1 MERRDFLKQATIT
14 AAAVA
19 CTSQANASSAT
30 PASLIARRTL
40 GKTGE
45 QLSIIGFGGIVVMN
59 AETGAAANIV
69 AEAVDRGVN
78 YFDVAPSYG
87 NAQERLGPALAPY
100 RNKCFL
106 ACKTDGRMKNDS
118 RADLEESLK
127 LLKTDHLDLYQFH
140 ALTKMTDLDK
150 VLGPGGAIET
160 MEAARKEGKIRFIG
174 FSVHSAETAL
184 AAIDR
189 YNFDTILFPL
199 NWVLFSQANFGPQIL
214 KRAQEKKMGILAL
227 KSMAKTV
234 WPAEQQHSHPE
245 PKCWYQ
251 PAAFPD
257 EASLGLRWTLGHPI
271 TAAIP
276 PGDERYFRLAM
287 DVAQSYKPLDAA
299 EEQALLAGARGA
311 EPIFHLGND
320 V

>member
-1 MERRDFLKQATIT
+1 MERRTFIR
-14 AAAVA
+14 
-19 CTSQANASSAT
+19 NASIAAIASGSSLKGVAT
-30 PASLIARRTL
+30 PASSLASPIARRKL
-40 GKTGE
+40 GSTGE
-45 QLSIIGFGGIVVMN
+45 ELSIIGFGGIVVMN
-59 AETGAAANIV
+59 ETTGESSNIV
-69 AEAVDRGVN
+69 AEAVDRGIN

-106 ACKTDGRMKNDS
+106 ACKTEGRTKDAS
-118 RADLEESLK
+118 RKQLEESLR
-127 LLKTDHLDLYQFH
+127 LLRTDHLDLYQFH
-140 ALTKMTDLDK
+140 ALTKMTELDT
-150 VLGPGGAIET
+150 VLGPGGAMET

-184 AAIDR
+184 AAMDR
-189 YNFDTILFPL
+189 YHFDTILFPL
-199 NWVLFSQANFGPQIL
+199 NWVLFTQAGFGPQIL
-214 KRAQEKKMGILAL
+214 EKAQQKKMGILAL
-227 KSMAKTV
+227 KGMAKTV
-234 WPAEQQHSHPE
+234 WPADQKTHSA

-251 PAAFPD
+251 PAAFPH

-287 DVAQSYKPLDAA
+287 DVAQSYKPLDAR
-299 EEQALLAGARGA
+299 EELALLAGGNGV